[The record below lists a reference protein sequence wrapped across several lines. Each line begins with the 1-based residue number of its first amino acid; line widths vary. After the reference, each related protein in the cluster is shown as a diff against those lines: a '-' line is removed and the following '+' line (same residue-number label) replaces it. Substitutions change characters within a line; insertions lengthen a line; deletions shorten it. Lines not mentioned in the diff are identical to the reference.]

1 MREIRSSEFAAK
13 LGVNRSTISQALKG
27 LLAPAKL
34 RRGVVDL
41 DHPCVAEYE
50 KATKLRLEQYAV
62 GKQKAGRGSPRRKK
76 RGDTD
81 TDTDTD
87 TPKNKLDK
95 EQTLMVLSD
104 FPDDIR
110 KISKLPLIDII
121 RRYGTA
127 SSLKEY
133 VTAVKYMEQT
143 RKSQLE
149 NRQREGELIDRALL
163 TALLGILD
171 GAYIDLLKDG
181 AKNISRRTAQ
191 KTLAGATPEDI
202 EVFVRELI
210 GRYLKIANQKI
221 QMAIRAVEG

>member
-34 RRGVVDL
+34 RRGVIDF

-50 KATKLRLEQYAV
+50 KATKLRLEQYAAGV
-62 GKQKAGRGSPRRKK
+62 QVRGRGSPRRKK
-76 RGDTD
+76 RGNTDTD

-87 TPKNKLDK
+87 KPKNKLDD
-95 EQTLMVLSD
+95 EQTEMVLSD

-110 KISKLPLIDII
+110 RIAKLPLTDII

-133 VTAVKYMEQT
+133 VAAVKYM
-143 RKSQLE
+143 
-149 NRQREGELIDRALL
+149 
-163 TALLGILD
+163 
-171 GAYIDLLKDG
+171 
-181 AKNISRRTAQ
+181 
-191 KTLAGATPEDI
+191 
-202 EVFVRELI
+202 
-210 GRYLKIANQKI
+210 
-221 QMAIRAVEG
+221 